1 MAGRFI
7 QGSIGLGHRAGARG
21 NSHRGSCWKGSYWK
35 GSYLRGPF
43 AERSVDGHQ
52 VGQDPIGRR

>member
-21 NSHRGSCWKGSYWK
+21 NSHPGSCWK